1 MSCINDNPIFQK
13 CRSSLKET
21 SKDTSSGNDEYMV
34 QSSMEVIDFDK
45 VKDEFVELNNIEE
58 AMKSM
63 DALFVSESSNSST
76 CDVKFFFIEF
86 KSGFIDKSKQYEIL
100 QKMYDSLIIFSH
112 ITNLSV
118 KEICA
123 KSTSILVYDKR
134 KNPDTASRNGVEESE
149 SYDKLARAVLKNA
162 GQPFIKFGFA
172 KYKNFLFKEIFTYT
186 LEDFNGEF
194 LSKYNQ
200 EYKSQ

>member
-45 VKDEFVELNNIEE
+45 VKDEFVELNNIKE

-63 DALFVSESSNSST
+63 DALFVSESSNYST
-76 CDVKFFFIEF
+76 CDAKFFFIEF
-86 KSGFIDKSKQYEIL
+86 KSGDTKNVKKRDISDK
-100 QKMYDSLIIFSH
+100 MRDSLILFSH

-123 KSTSILVYDKR
+123 KSTSIFVYDKQ
-134 KNPDTASRNGVEESE
+134 KNPDLTSPDSMEESE
-149 SYDKLARAVLKNA
+149 SLDELAHGLSNNA
-162 GQPFIKFGFA
+162 KEVFVKFGIEID
-172 KYKNFLFKEIFTYT
+172 KYQNFLFKDIFTYT
-186 LEDFNGEF
+186 IEDFTDKFISIYG
-194 LSKYNQ
+194 
-200 EYKSQ
+200 